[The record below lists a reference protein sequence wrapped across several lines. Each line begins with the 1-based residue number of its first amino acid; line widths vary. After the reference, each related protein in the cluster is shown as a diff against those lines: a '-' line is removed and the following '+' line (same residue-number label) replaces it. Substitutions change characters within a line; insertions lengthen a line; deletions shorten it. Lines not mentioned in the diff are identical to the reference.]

1 MAANLW
7 LHHGIHPTRPLGH
20 PARRLITRAS
30 SGWFR
35 ALRTCFPGFRARV
48 FRGGVTKLQSFGTC
62 DNGFFAAPGRRL
74 YVLEGVR
81 DGAYSTLQASSAA
94 VLSPTPENG
103 RAPTA
108 APAGPTTAKAT
119 CRTRI
124 SMMTV
129 TLPWLPRSQLL
140 SLPPGPGPSPP
151 SRHEPRSHARPPLSS
166 HRCVCPR
173 CSSITAS

>member
-1 MAANLW
+1 MVSIPHVLW
-7 LHHGIHPTRPLGH
+7 VTRH
-20 PARRLITRAS
+20 VVWISRAS

-48 FRGGVTKLQSFGTC
+48 FRGGVTKLPSFGTC

-103 RAPTA
+103 RAHERRRPCRA
-108 APAGPTTAKAT
+108 AAVLAVLAAAVG
-119 CRTRI
+119 
-124 SMMTV
+124 V
-129 TLPWLPRSQLL
+129 VVLGVGVL
-140 SLPPGPGPSPP
+140 
-151 SRHEPRSHARPPLSS
+151 
-166 HRCVCPR
+166 VVVV
-173 CSSITAS
+173 